1 MSVIEV
7 RHISKIFGANPRQ
20 ALRLVENGTDKKT
33 LLEDHQHALGL
44 YDINLTI
51 EAGEIFVIMGLSGS
65 GKSTLI
71 RHFNRLIDPT
81 AGQIIINGQDVTAMS
96 TRELIEFRR
105 HTMSMVFQHF
115 GLMPH
120 RSVLDNVAYGRSVRG
135 EDKKSATIEAEK
147 WLALVGLA
155 GFEAQYPKQ
164 LSGGQQ
170 QRVGLARALAT
181 ETDILLMDEAFSAL
195 DPLIRSQMQEQ
206 LLSLQAQLKRTIVF
220 ITHDLAEALRIG
232 SRIAILR
239 DGQVEQVG
247 TPEDILLR
255 PANNHIEEFVKD
267 VNRASVLNAQAV
279 MRRPSL
285 YFDDESVDEALAIMR
300 DHSQDWAWVK
310 TGDHWEGL
318 ITVALIE
325 RARQANPHAS
335 LADIAQKPQSVDAN
349 RSIEHLLPIAVGNQ
363 YPVPVVDD
371 DGQLSGVVR
380 PEEVISLLES
390 ASPGIANEKPESI

>member
-7 RHISKIFGANPRQ
+7 RQVSKIFGANPQ
-20 ALRLVENGTDKKT
+20 KALRLVADGMDKKT
-33 LLEDHQHALGL
+33 LLEEHQHALGL
-44 YDINLTI
+44 YNINLNI

-81 AGQIIINGQDVTAMS
+81 AGQIIVNGEDVTAMS
-96 TRELIEFRR
+96 IRDLLQFRR
-105 HTMSMVFQHF
+105 RTMSMVFQHF

-120 RSVLDNVAYGRSVRG
+120 RNVLDNVAYGRKVRG
-135 EDKKSATIEAEK
+135 EDKRSAAVEAKK
-147 WLALVGLA
+147 WLELVGLG
-155 GFEAQYPKQ
+155 GFDAQYPKQ

-255 PANNHIEEFVKD
+255 PANDHIREFVKD
-267 VNRASVLNAQAV
+267 VNRASVLNAEAV

-285 YFDDESVDEALAIMR
+285 YLDQETLTEALTIMR
-300 DHSQDWAWVK
+300 GRAQDWAWVK
-310 TGDHWEGL
+310 TDDHWEGL
-318 ITVALIE
+318 VTVTLIE
-325 RARQANPHAS
+325 RAIADTPNAK
-335 LADIAQKPQSVDAN
+335 LADIAQKPTSVDAK
-349 RSIEHLLPIAVGNQ
+349 RSIERLLPMAIGNQ
-363 YPVPVVDD
+363 YPVPVVDEA
-371 DGQLSGVVR
+371 GQLSGVVR
-380 PEEVISLLES
+380 PEEVISLLD
-390 ASPGIANEKPESI
+390 NEYTPVKSDEQA